1 VKSEAIPVGKSMDV
15 KKVWCDQNGVSYLD
29 DDGSEMTSKALN
41 AKLKKLRADKLS
53 GHIKYEV
60 KSMI

>member
-1 VKSEAIPVGKSMDV
+1 MDV
-15 KKVWCDQNGVSYLD
+15 KKVWCEQNGVSYLN

-41 AKLKKLRADKLS
+41 GKLKKLRADKLS